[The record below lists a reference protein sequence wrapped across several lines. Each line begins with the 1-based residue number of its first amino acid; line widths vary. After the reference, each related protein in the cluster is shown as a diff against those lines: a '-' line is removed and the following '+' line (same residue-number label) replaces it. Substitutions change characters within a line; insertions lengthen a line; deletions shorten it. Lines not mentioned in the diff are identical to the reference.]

1 MARLWQWIPTAEP
14 TAEGQPSAACAKRD
28 QEKNPKK
35 RRSGSV
41 RRRTKTRKE
50 GNVSGRRTSTRRMT
64 KRRMM
69 KRRRQK
75 KQEELRRR
83 IGVGKK
89 ENEKKQQGGRVLQLV
104 TWVRR
109 EEEAGGDRSL
119 AAIISTICF
128 VTWITCRAK
137 SLSKY
142 DKEFSHIEEYKE
154 NLKNQWLCFH
164 RALMETYNVG
174 VSVASMCICH
184 HILCKMAASTF

>member
-41 RRRTKTRKE
+41 RRRRTKTRKE

-89 ENEKKQQGGRVLQLV
+89 ENEESRSPATAIEVSKSRLA
-104 TWVRR
+104 R
-109 EEEAGGDRSL
+109 E
-119 AAIISTICF
+119 
-128 VTWITCRAK
+128 
-137 SLSKY
+137 LSFK
-142 DKEFSHIEEYKE
+142 IE
-154 NLKNQWLCFH
+154 
-164 RALMETYNVG
+164 
-174 VSVASMCICH
+174 
-184 HILCKMAASTF
+184 ILSIQT